1 MARVVAAPAW
11 WALGLVAVVALGG
24 CSGGMG
30 FGRSDD
36 KPPDPN
42 QYPANYKTTLIAYLQ
57 ENSTELEDLRDAWIS
72 EPALGQFGMPP
83 QQQRYF
89 ACLRT
94 EAHGQRKEKMLIFFA
109 AQINQY
115 VDADKQCATA
125 AYQPFPELPALV
137 ANMKQQKK
145 K

>member
-1 MARVVAAPAW
+1 MARVVAAPAG
-11 WALGLVAVVALGG
+11 WALGLAAVVALGG
-24 CSGGMG
+24 CSGGAG
-30 FGRSDD
+30 FGRPEE
-36 KPPDPN
+36 KADPN

-57 ENSTELEDLRDAWIS
+57 ENSNELDGLRDAWIS

-89 ACLRT
+89 TCLRT

-109 AQINQY
+109 TQINQY

-125 AYQPFPELPALV
+125 SYQPFPELPALV
-137 ANMKQQKK
+137 ANMKQKK